1 VEDRYQA
8 FKAKRIAP
16 RLRLNWVA
24 PKNSMRLA
32 LYFPTLEKMFLR
44 GKDFMANEAWV
55 NAFVD
60 LHRCATYIIELSKI
74 HHAWQ
79 QPQYRKETRRMINV
93 LVAGS
98 VDRCEQCV
106 RQIKREIQMSMQAEQ
121 ARAAQADA
129 ALERAKQEEAARQ
142 AKIMAEMMREEERRA
157 RQAGDAGRASIAAQV
172 AEAAEAHVVAGE
184 AGAVGAGG
192 DAAGGGGGG
201 GGVPIYNPATVV
213 AATTTLAKPAL
224 NVGDVAVYTNKGV
237 RLTGAKVV
245 AVHRDGGNGEEP
257 YYTVRIESAG
267 GVEKQTT
274 REHLFM
280 EGEQDAN
287 TAATAPP
294 PYAASATTAGH
305 KPPAAAAVATPS
317 APTIP
322 VAPVMPKG
330 PLYGAVPAPTHVPSR
345 NLSTVQVQSPTAP
358 TPPPPSTQI
367 PSYSPRAPPPPTYAS
382 MPPAASS
389 ARIGQWA
396 INSKCD
402 ILDKF
407 ISRYTKQQVQQWR
420 RGQIMAISGHKVL
433 VTFYNWSHEHDI
445 WVNMRTEPG
454 RLAPFGS
461 KTAAAERAW
470 SGRTLTF
477 REKMQRRGLSVVTM
491 RGDGNCLFRAVAHQ
505 VWGDPELHPMVRT
518 MVCDFM
524 LANRKEFAE
533 VLGALVPGRNG
544 FERYVAQMRRPCYQ
558 GQGEWGGDPE
568 IRVMEEIFDR
578 PFELWDVERGA
589 DEPANIHLEGS
600 LPEDH
605 RVAPIRVSYHGKNHY
620 NSVKPLQGKF
630 PLGELRTSN
639 IRSFRKRTSKGAR
652 EFDSGYK

>member
-1 VEDRYQA
+1 
-8 FKAKRIAP
+8 
-16 RLRLNWVA
+16 
-24 PKNSMRLA
+24 
-32 LYFPTLEKMFLR
+32 
-44 GKDFMANEAWV
+44 
-55 NAFVD
+55 
-60 LHRCATYIIELSKI
+60 
-74 HHAWQ
+74 
-79 QPQYRKETRRMINV
+79 
-93 LVAGS
+93 
-98 VDRCEQCV
+98 
-106 RQIKREIQMSMQAEQ
+106 
-121 ARAAQADA
+121 
-129 ALERAKQEEAARQ
+129 
-142 AKIMAEMMREEERRA
+142 
-157 RQAGDAGRASIAAQV
+157 
-172 AEAAEAHVVAGE
+172 
-184 AGAVGAGG
+184 
-192 DAAGGGGGG
+192 
-201 GGVPIYNPATVV
+201 
-213 AATTTLAKPAL
+213 
-224 NVGDVAVYTNKGV
+224 
-237 RLTGAKVV
+237 
-245 AVHRDGGNGEEP
+245 
-257 YYTVRIESAG
+257 
-267 GVEKQTT
+267 
-274 REHLFM
+274 
-280 EGEQDAN
+280 
-287 TAATAPP
+287 
-294 PYAASATTAGH
+294 
-305 KPPAAAAVATPS
+305 
-317 APTIP
+317 
-322 VAPVMPKG
+322 
-330 PLYGAVPAPTHVPSR
+330 
-345 NLSTVQVQSPTAP
+345 
-358 TPPPPSTQI
+358 
-367 PSYSPRAPPPPTYAS
+367 